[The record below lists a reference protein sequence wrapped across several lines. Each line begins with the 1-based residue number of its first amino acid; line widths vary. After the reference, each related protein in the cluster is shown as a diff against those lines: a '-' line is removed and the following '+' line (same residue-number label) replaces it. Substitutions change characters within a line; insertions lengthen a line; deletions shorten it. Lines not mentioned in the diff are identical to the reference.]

1 MFKIRKNKGF
11 TLIELL
17 VVIAIIGI
25 LSSVVLASL
34 NTAREKARDVRRIVD
49 VKQIQIALELYFD
62 DNGNYPDAL
71 SALAPAHIATIP
83 IPPTGADQAA
93 YSYAAVGNT
102 TAGTCTDYHLGAA
115 LEDSGHAALT
125 TDIDSAVN
133 ANVCTGGT
141 EFDGNDADC
150 IGTTSVSPDTCYDL
164 KP

>member
-34 NTAREKARDVRRIVD
+34 NTAREKARDARRIAD
-49 VKQIQIALELYFD
+49 VKQVQIALELFFD
-62 DNGNYPDAL
+62 DNGNYADTLAE
-71 SALAPAHIATIP
+71 LAPEYIPTVP
-83 IPPTGADQAA
+83 IPPKGAGQTVYA
-93 YSYAAVGNT
+93 YAAVGNT
-102 TAGTCTDYHLGAA
+102 VAGTCTDYHLGAA
-115 LEDSGHAALT
+115 LEDSDHAALT
-125 TDIDSAVN
+125 TDIDSAPN
-133 ANVCTGGT
+133 ASVCTGGT

-150 IGTTSVSPDTCYDL
+150 TGTISATPDTCYDL